1 LLTNVPIYIST
12 CVKPVLAILFNCSE
26 PEAIN
31 RALQTIQVDKA
42 LLDSLRARGILL
54 GAYANRL
61 TPVAS
66 DWSLAESNGP
76 QPMRKDLDPQQY
88 YNSFV
93 ATWVLDLGVQIV
105 GGCCGTHS
113 CLFVSLPIPSSSSR
127 VLLSLTHLSL
137 LFITGI
143 TPEHIA
149 HLSSQLRDHKK

>member
-1 LLTNVPIYIST
+1 
-12 CVKPVLAILFNCSE
+12 VKPVLAILFNCSE

-31 RALQTIQVDKA
+31 RALQTIQVDKS
-42 LLDSLRARGILL
+42 LRDSLHTRGILL

-66 DWSLAESNGP
+66 DWSLTESNGP
-76 QPMRKDLDPQQY
+76 QPMRQDLDPQQY

-93 ATWVLDLGVQIV
+93 ATWVRDLGVQIV

-113 CLFVSLPIPSSSSR
+113 SWPIHSSSRR
-127 VLLSLTHLSL
+127 VLLSLTPLSF

-149 HLSSQLRDHKK
+149 HLSSQLRDHKQ

>member
-1 LLTNVPIYIST
+1 
-12 CVKPVLAILFNCSE
+12 VKPVLAILFNCSE

-31 RALQTIQVDKA
+31 RALQTIQVDKT
-42 LLDSLRARGILL
+42 LRDSLHTRGILL

-76 QPMRKDLDPQQY
+76 QPMRQDLDPQQY

-93 ATWVLDLGVQIV
+93 ATWVRDLGVQIV
-105 GGCCGTHS
+105 GGCCGKHS
-113 CLFVSLPIPSSSSR
+113 FLCIHIFTPC
-127 VLLSLTHLSL
+127 VLLSLTRLSL
-137 LFITGI
+137 LCITGI

-149 HLSSQLRDHKK
+149 HLSSQLRHHNK